1 MWIIYGGLGLFGN
14 LVSLGGGHVGGST
27 FISIGLATWFLVGGI
42 QLLSGKSRGVLGLGV
57 TSIVLGGLVLIACL
71 VLSSLIHEL
80 HAAAGVIAII
90 GLLFGGF
97 LIVAGVLGC
106 SGNAKYQ
113 AWRYGT
119 GRV

>member
-14 LVSLGGGHVGGST
+14 LVSLGGGHASGST

-57 TSIVLGGLVLIACL
+57 TSIVLGGLVLLACL

-80 HAAAGVIAII
+80 HAAAGVIAVI

-97 LIVAGVLGC
+97 LIVAGILGC